1 MKLGRYCVVADL
13 GPIIVNRRLTLCLS
27 SYKEAR
33 IEAGLQEAKPGSFGQ
48 AGQLSLRL
56 MSTFPFPKNSAL
68 IRKLNT
74 RVLSSDADAC
84 PSGALNQI
92 PNVGSY
98 IKDRG
103 GSKELANMFV
113 TLVDYYAKYHN
124 SYIKHDDA
132 VIEEEIEFVFE
143 ITASFMKHLIRL
155 CHVVGV
161 RLR

>member
-1 MKLGRYCVVADL
+1 VFSNEK
-13 GPIIVNRRLTLCLS
+13 
-27 SYKEAR
+27 
-33 IEAGLQEAKPGSFGQ
+33 
-48 AGQLSLRL
+48 SLE
-56 MSTFPFPKNSAL
+56 
-68 IRKLNT
+68 
-74 RVLSSDADAC
+74 
-84 PSGALNQI
+84 NQI